1 MKTDKGEPIE
11 LPSELE
17 MEQQVNRIVAR
28 GLVPKQTFLAYLR
41 LMHARLGFRY
51 IFHDWTEIVFA
62 LAAGS
67 LLMLF
72 ALYVKSSHSQVMI
85 EDVYAAIFMG
95 SPVLYLLVSTLFF
108 IRPKHSETYET
119 EMVCKYN
126 VYQLASLRML
136 AFSIICLALNV
147 ALVLAAS
154 AMFQQIQLLFALA
167 LSASSLFLFSVV
179 FLYIVLRIRSD
190 MMKYVLISLWFAGNI
205 GLKAL
210 YSTGYMQ
217 LLQTIPVSVYLLLTA
232 VCGALY
238 IKSLNQLR
246 KLQNPEG
253 AI

>member
-1 MKTDKGEPIE
+1 MKNDKLAPIE
-11 LPSELE
+11 LPSELKI
-17 MEQQVNRIVAR
+17 EQQINLIVAR

-41 LMHARLGFRY
+41 LMYARLGYRY
-51 IFHDWTEIVFA
+51 VFHDWTEIAFA
-62 LAAGS
+62 LTSGS
-67 LLMLF
+67 LLMLLALF
-72 ALYVKSSHSQVMI
+72 ARSSNSLVMK
-85 EDVYAAIFMG
+85 EDIYAAIFIG

-108 IRPKHSETYET
+108 VRPKHSDTYET

-136 AFSIICLALNV
+136 AFSLICLVLNA
-147 ALVLAAS
+147 ALVFAAS
-154 AMFQQIQLLFALA
+154 AMFQQFHLLFALA

-190 MMKYVLISLWFAGNI
+190 MMKYVLISVWFASHI

>member
-1 MKTDKGEPIE
+1 MKTDKTETIE

-17 MEQQVNRIVAR
+17 IEQQINLIVAR
-28 GLVPKQTFLAYLR
+28 GLVPKQTFSAYLR
-41 LMHARLGFRY
+41 LMYTRLGFRY
-51 IFHDWTEIVFA
+51 MFHDWTEIAFA
-62 LAAGS
+62 LASGS

-72 ALYVKSSHSQVMI
+72 ALFLESSHSQVI
-85 EDVYAAIFMG
+85 EEDIYAAIFIG

-108 IRPKHSETYET
+108 VRRKHSDTYET

-136 AFSIICLALNV
+136 AFSLICLALNV

-154 AMFQQIQLLFALA
+154 AMFQHIHLLFALA

-179 FLYIVLRIRSD
+179 FLYIILRIRSD
-190 MMKYVLISLWFAGNI
+190 ITKYALISLWFAGNI

-210 YSTGYMQ
+210 FSTEYIQ

-238 IKSLNQLR
+238 IKNLNQLR